1 MLKMFKQRV
10 HSEKATGKKVKKDM
24 TKIESVLPYEKMY
37 EDGIC
42 FLEEG
47 KYSVSVE
54 IADINYQL
62 SSEENQ
68 INIFSRYCD
77 FLNSLDQRTNVQ
89 LTLNKVKR
97 HTDEL
102 KSIVLY
108 PHKDDSFN
116 HYRDEMNQIVSEK
129 VEEFKNGYKK
139 SIIFTFTQSHGSYEI
154 AKKELHLLLDR
165 FENYSQKIGSSIHCL
180 TGEERNQLTA
190 KIFNQTYQS
199 SSMEDRTQLLP
210 NSINFKKNKKWI
222 ELDEELG
229 QVIYL
234 EQYPSEL
241 SDQFLFDLLEIPREL
256 LISFQIKPME
266 QSDAFDLVR
275 TKLAFMEQQKVDE
288 QKKALKNGYDFDMLP
303 YELTY
308 SLKEA
313 ESLLDDL
320 QNKGQKLFS
329 LTGLIYINA
338 HEQRLLEE
346 IKEEVFSVGRR
357 YGFKF
362 SILDYMQEISLQSAL
377 PFGNNLMPVD
387 RTLSTA
393 STAIFLPFTVSELI
407 QENGKYY
414 GVNAI
419 TKNIISI
426 DRKQLK
432 APNGFVLGTPGSGKS
447 FSVKREIVN
456 VLLRDEKDEVIIIDP
471 EREYTLIAENFKGE
485 VIKISSD
492 SKTHIN
498 PLDINEHYGDD
509 VDPIVMKSEFLISLF
524 DLIIGGTIGL
534 TSTQKT
540 LIDRVCRHL
549 YEKFYQEGINRQPTL
564 LDFYDLLKQQHEEEA
579 KLLVMDLEIYIEG
592 SLSVFSNETN
602 VDINKRLVVYDIK
615 DLGKQLKTMGMLIV
629 LDQVWNRI
637 TENRS
642 KGVRTW
648 LYIDEMQLLFTNDY
662 AANYFFELWSRARKW
677 GAIPTGITQNVET
690 LLLSDLARRMLSNS
704 DFVMMLNQ
712 AKSDRTQLIR
722 LFDISEEQEKF
733 MINTN
738 EGAGLLVYGDTTLP
752 FYDKFPKHTHLYK
765 MMSTKPGEDQEVNEG

>member
-1 MLKMFKQRV
+1 MFKLLNRQV
-10 HSEKATGKKVKKDM
+10 HNKKKKD
-24 TKIESVLPYEKMY
+24 TNLLENILPYEKMY

-42 FLEEG
+42 FLEEN
-47 KYSVSVE
+47 KYSLSVE

-68 INIFSRYCD
+68 VNIFSRYCD
-77 FLNSLDQRTNVQ
+77 FLNSLDERTSVQ
-89 LTLNKVKR
+89 LTVLKVKR
-97 HTDEL
+97 CKNEL

-108 PHKDDSFN
+108 EHKNDLFN
-116 HYRDEMNQIVSEK
+116 HYRDEMNKIVSEK
-129 VEEFKNGYKK
+129 VEEEKNGYKK
-139 SIIFTFTQSHGSYEI
+139 SIIFTFTQVHESYEV
-154 AKKELHLLLDR
+154 AKKELNLLIDR
-165 FENYSQKIGSSIHCL
+165 FETYSQKIGSSISLL
-180 TGEERNQLTA
+180 TGEDRCKLLSYTFSQ
-190 KIFNQTYQS
+190 KYDS
-199 SSMEDRTQLLP
+199 SCLANKENILP
-210 NSINFKKNKKWI
+210 EFINFKKHKKMI
-222 ELDEELG
+222 ELSGELG
-229 QVIYL
+229 QVIYF
-234 EQYPSEL
+234 EKYPSEL
-241 SDQFLFDLLEIPREL
+241 SDLFLFDLLEIPREL
-256 LISFQIKPME
+256 IMTFNINPIE
-266 QSDAFDLVR
+266 QADAFDLVR

-303 YELTY
+303 YELSY
-308 SLKEA
+308 SLREA

-329 LTGLIYINA
+329 LSSLIYIKAKENTQL
-338 HEQRLLEE
+338 EQAKEE
-346 IKEEVFSVGRR
+346 IMSVGRR

-362 SILDYMQEISLQSAL
+362 SILDYMQEVCLQSVL
-377 PFGNNLMPVD
+377 PIGNNKMPID

-393 STAIFLPFTVSELI
+393 STAIFLPFTISELI

-414 GVNAI
+414 GVNSI

-426 DRKQLK
+426 DRKRLK

-456 VLLRDEKDEVIIIDP
+456 VLLRDDEDEVIIIDP
-471 EREYTLIAENFKGE
+471 EREYTVIAKNFKGE
-485 VIKISSD
+485 IIKISSD

-498 PLDINEHYGDD
+498 PLDINEYYGDD
-509 VDPIVMKSEFLISLF
+509 VDPILMKSEFLISLF
-524 DLIIGGTIGL
+524 DLIIGGTVGL
-534 TSTQKT
+534 SSSQKT

-549 YEKFYQEGINRQPTL
+549 YEKFHNENIKRQPTL
-564 LDFYDLLKQQHEEEA
+564 LDFYEVLKKQQEEDA

-602 VDINKRLVVYDIK
+602 VDINKRLIVYDIK
-615 DLGKQLKTMGMLIV
+615 DLGKQLKMMGMLIV

-642 KGVRTW
+642 KGIRTW

-712 AKSDRTQLIR
+712 AKSDRTQLVR

-733 MINTN
+733 MINAN

-752 FYDKFPKHTHLYK
+752 FYDKFPKDTNLYK
-765 MMSTKPGEDQEVNEG
+765 MMSTKPGEEKQMNEV

>member
-1 MLKMFKQRV
+1 MLKKSVNIHKKSDGWKTQKK
-10 HSEKATGKKVKKDM
+10 EKKKKDY
-24 TKIESVLPYEKMY
+24 SVEGILGYEKMY
-37 EDGIC
+37 DDGISY
-42 FLEEG
+42 LGEN
-47 KYSVSVE
+47 KYSISVE
-54 IADINYQL
+54 ISDINYQL

-68 INIFSRYCD
+68 IDIFSRYCD
-77 FLNSLDQRTNVQ
+77 FLNSLDERTSVQ
-89 LTLNKVKR
+89 LTIHKVKR
-97 HTDEL
+97 QANEL
-102 KSIVLY
+102 ESIVLY
-108 PHKDDSFN
+108 AHKDDSFN
-116 HYRDEMNQIVSEK
+116 YYRDEMNQIVVEK
-129 VEEFKNGYKK
+129 IEEERNGYKK
-139 SIIFTFTQSHGSYEI
+139 SIIFTFTQSHKDYEI
-154 AKKELHLLLDR
+154 AKKDLGSLIDR
-165 FENYSQKIGSSIHCL
+165 FDTYVQKIGSSYHIL
-180 TGEERNQLTA
+180 NGEERN
-190 KIFNQTYQS
+190 KILATIFDKEYIGNTLGNRS
-199 SSMEDRTQLLP
+199 SILP
-210 NSINFKKNKKWI
+210 ETIDFKKNKRYI
-222 ELDEELG
+222 QLDNTFS
-229 QVIYL
+229 QSIYL
-234 EQYPSEL
+234 EEYPAEL
-241 SDQFLFDLLEIPREL
+241 SDIFLFELLETPKEML
-256 LISFQIKPME
+256 VSFHILPME
-266 QSDAFDLVR
+266 QGDAFDLVR

-288 QKKALKNGYDFDMLP
+288 QKKALKHGYDFDMLP
-303 YELTY
+303 YELSY
-308 SLKEA
+308 SLTEA

-329 LTGLIYINA
+329 VLGLIYIKA
-338 HEQRLLEE
+338 ETQSLLEQT
-346 IKEEVFSVGRR
+346 KEEILTVGRR

-362 SILDYMQEISLQSAL
+362 TVLDYMQELCLKAAL
-377 PFGNNLMPVD
+377 PMGNNTVPID

-393 STAIFLPFTVSELI
+393 SAAIFLPFTVSELI

-414 GVNAI
+414 GINSI

-456 VLLRDEKDEVIIIDP
+456 VLLRDSQDEIIIIDP
-471 EREYTLIAENFKGE
+471 EREYTIIAENFKGE

-498 PLDINEHYGDD
+498 PLDINDNYGDD
-509 VDPIVMKSEFLISLF
+509 VDPVVMKSEFLISLF

-549 YEKFYQEGINRQPTL
+549 YERFTQDNIARQPTL
-564 LDFYDLLKQQHEEEA
+564 LDFYQLLKEQQEEEA

-592 SLSVFSNETN
+592 SLSVFANETN

-637 TENRS
+637 TENRN

-662 AANYFFELWSRARKW
+662 SANYFFELWSRARKW

-712 AKSDRTQLIR
+712 AKSDRTQLVH
-722 LFDISEEQEKF
+722 LFDISEEQEKY
-733 MINTN
+733 MVNTN
-738 EGAGLLVYGDTTLP
+738 EGAGLMVFGDTTLP
-752 FYDKFPKHTHLYK
+752 FYDKFPKTTQLYK
-765 MMSTKPGEDQEVNEG
+765 MMSTKPGEE